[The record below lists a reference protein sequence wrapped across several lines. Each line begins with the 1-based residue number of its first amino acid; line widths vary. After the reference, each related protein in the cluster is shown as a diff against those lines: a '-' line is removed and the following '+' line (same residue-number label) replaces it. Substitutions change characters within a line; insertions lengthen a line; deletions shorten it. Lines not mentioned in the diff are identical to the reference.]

1 MNGLE
6 DEFGDSIKFYRF
18 DANDPDNQRLQN
30 DLQLRGHPSVA
41 LVKADGD
48 VSNRFFG
55 SQSAELLRP
64 VLEELKND

>member
-6 DEFGDSIKFYRF
+6 DEYSESINFYRF

-30 DLQLRGHPSVA
+30 GLQLRGHPSVA
-41 LVKADGD
+41 VVEQNGD

-55 SQSAELLRP
+55 SQPAELLRP
-64 VLEELKND
+64 ILDQLKSE

>member
-6 DEFGDSIKFYRF
+6 DAYGDSIQFYRF
-18 DANDPDNQRLQN
+18 NANDPDNQRLQN

-41 LVKADGD
+41 LVKANGD

-55 SQSAELLRP
+55 SQPAELLRP
-64 VLEELKND
+64 VLDELINE